1 MVSVSSHW
9 RRWFLTGLMAASLTA
24 CAGTT
29 TNETAETTDTGETEE
44 AVETAASGDAIKIGA
59 LMPMTGDLQA
69 FGETSLNGVNLAVE
83 QINAAGGVLG
93 QPIEVSIGDTQTA
106 AQPSIDAAQKLV
118 SIEDVVAIVGALSS
132 GNTIP
137 VAESITKSSKVPQV
151 SPASTSPVI
160 STLADD
166 DFLFR
171 TVPSD
176 AFQGVAL
183 AQVAREQGLENV
195 SIIYVNNDYGQGLA
209 DSFQAAFEAQGGT
222 ISGSVPYEKG
232 QASYRGELQQL
243 AADGAEALLL
253 IGYPENGITIL
264 KQSLEEGFFDRFV
277 FTDGMKA
284 PEVIEAIGAEVL
296 EGAFGTVSQSDT
308 ESEAYTRFT
317 NAYEEMYG
325 ELPPKPYIDT
335 SYDAMM
341 ILALAIQ
348 QAGSTE
354 GPAIQ
359 QAIRSV
365 ANAPGVE
372 ILPGEWAKAVE
383 AIANGEDIDYTGA
396 SGSLEFDEQ
405 GDVAG
410 AFAHWEIQ
418 NGEIVTV
425 KVFEPEL

>member
-1 MVSVSSHW
+1 MTSISFHW
-9 RRWFLTGLMAASLTA
+9 HRWIFTGLMAASLAA
-24 CAGTT
+24 CGGAPSNDG
-29 TNETAETTDTGETEE
+29 ADVSGETEDTTT
-44 AVETAASGDAIKIGA
+44 ETAASGNGVKIGA

-69 FGETSLNGVNLAVE
+69 FGETSLNGINLAVE

-93 QPIEVSIGDTQTA
+93 QPIEITVGDTQTA

-118 SIEDVVAIVGALSS
+118 SIEDVAAIVGALSS

-137 VAESITKSSKVPQV
+137 VAESITKSSKVPQI

-183 AQVAREQGLENV
+183 AQVAREQGLGNIA
-195 SIIYVNNDYGQGLA
+195 IIYVNNDYGQGLA
-209 DSFQAAFEAQGGT
+209 ESFQSAFESNGGT
-222 ISGSVPYEKG
+222 VTGSIPYEKG

-243 AADGAEALLL
+243 ASDNAEALLL

-264 KQSLEEGFFDRFV
+264 KQSLEEGFFNRFV

-284 PEVIEAIGAEVL
+284 PEVIEAIGADAL
-296 EGAFGTVSQSDT
+296 EGAFGTVAQSDT
-308 ESEAYTRFT
+308 DSEAYTLFT
-317 NAYEEMYG
+317 NAYEEQYG

-354 GPAIQ
+354 GAAIQ
-359 QAIRSV
+359 STIRDV

-372 ILPGEWAKAVE
+372 IRPGEWAKAVE

-396 SGSLEFDEQ
+396 SGSLEFDDQ

-410 AFAHWEIQ
+410 AFAHWAIQ

-425 KVFEPEL
+425 EVFEPEL

>member
-1 MVSVSSHW
+1 MTRTSSQW
-9 RRWFLTGLMAASLTA
+9 SRWL
-24 CAGTT
+24 CAGLFMATLVGCGGT
-29 TNETAETTDTGETEE
+29 ASGPEGTAPETEVETT
-44 AVETAASGDAIKIGA
+44 ETAAAPAGDTIKVGA

-69 FGETSLNGVNLAVE
+69 FGETSLNGIQLAIDE
-83 QINAAGGVLG
+83 INAAGGVLG
-93 QPIEVSIGDTQTA
+93 QPIEISVGDTQTA

-118 SIEDVVAIVGALSS
+118 SIENVAAIVGALSS

-137 VAESITKSSKVPQV
+137 VAESITKSGKVPQI

-183 AQVAREQGLENV
+183 AEITQEQNLSNIA
-195 SIIYVNNDYGQGLA
+195 IIYVNNDYGQGLA
-209 DSFQAAFEAQGGT
+209 DSFQSAFEAAGGT
-222 ISGSVPYEKG
+222 VSGSVPYEKG

-243 AADGAEALLL
+243 AGDGAEALLL

-264 KQSLEEGFFDRFV
+264 KQALEEGFFDRFV

-284 PEVIEAIGAEVL
+284 PEVVEAIGADAL
-296 EGAFGTVSQSDT
+296 EGAFGTVAQSDT

-317 NAYEEMYG
+317 QAYEEAYG

-341 ILALAIQ
+341 ILALAIE
-348 QAGSTE
+348 QAGSTD
-354 GPAIQ
+354 GAAVQ
-359 QAIRSV
+359 AAIREV

-372 ILPGEWAKAVE
+372 IRPGEWQKAVE
-383 AIANGEDIDYTGA
+383 AIANGEDVDYTGA
-396 SGSLEFDEQ
+396 SGSLEFDDQ

-410 AFAHWEIQ
+410 AFAHWAIQ

>member
-1 MVSVSSHW
+1 MVCLNAL
-9 RRWFLTGLMAASLTA
+9 RNRWILAGLVATSLAACTGQTEL
-24 CAGTT
+24 
-29 TNETAETTDTGETEE
+29 TTDESDVDSES
-44 AVETAASGDAIKIGA
+44 ASASSSDVIKIGA

-69 FGETSLNGVNLAVE
+69 FGETSLNGVNLALDE
-83 QINAAGGVLG
+83 INANGGVMG
-93 QPIEVSIGDTQTA
+93 QPLEVSVGDTQTA

-118 SIEDVVAIVGALSS
+118 SIEGAIAILGALSS

-137 VAESITKSSKVPQV
+137 VAESITKDNSIPQI

-160 STLADD
+160 STLADE

-176 AFQGVAL
+176 AFQGIAL
-183 AQVAREQGLENV
+183 AEVAREQGLENV
-195 SIIYVNNDYGQGLA
+195 AIIYVNNDYGQGLA
-209 DSFQAAFEAQGGT
+209 ESFQAAFEGKAGT
-222 ISGSVPYEKG
+222 VSGSVPYEKG

-243 AADGAEALLL
+243 ANEGAEALLL

-264 KQSLEEGFFDRFV
+264 KQSLEEGFFDRFI

-284 PEVIEAIGAEVL
+284 PEVIDAIGADIL
-296 EGAFGTVSQSDT
+296 EGAFGTVAQSDV
-308 ESEAYTRFT
+308 ESEAYATFN
-317 NAYEEMYG
+317 NAYEEKYG

-341 ILALAIQ
+341 ILALAIEHS
-348 QAGSTE
+348 GSTD
-354 GPAIQ
+354 GGAIQ
-359 QAIRSV
+359 QAIREV

-372 ILPGEWAKAVE
+372 IKPGEWGKAVE

-396 SGSLEFDEQ
+396 SGSLEFDDN

-410 AFAHWEIQ
+410 AFAHWAIQ
-418 NGEIVTV
+418 NGEIITV
-425 KVFEPEL
+425 EVFEPER